1 MRAVDVAR
9 PALAPRERR
18 MLEPS
23 ASDAAVAAM
32 GREPRMRR
40 PPSVGV
46 DRPMLGEAVAGE
58 RWVPREPGPGSRPGA
73 QRRGEDIGIPI

>member
-1 MRAVDVAR
+1 MRTVDVAR

-23 ASDAAVAAM
+23 SSDAAVAAI

-58 RWVPREPGPGSRPGA
+58 RWAPCGPGPSSRRGA
-73 QRRGEDIGIPI
+73 QNRGEDVGIPI